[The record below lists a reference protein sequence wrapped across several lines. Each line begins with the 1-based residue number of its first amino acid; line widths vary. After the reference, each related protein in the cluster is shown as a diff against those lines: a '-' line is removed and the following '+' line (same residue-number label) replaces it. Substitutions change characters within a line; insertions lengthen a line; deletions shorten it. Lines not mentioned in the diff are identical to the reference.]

1 MFTNRSNAICLLH
14 ILSEYSD
21 SEHILSMR
29 DIIGLFHSEFGMVI
43 DRRTVYCAIDTLE
56 KLNYDICGFDE
67 TRKGYYLR
75 SRIFETAEIRLLM
88 DAVYS
93 MHSIPPKQ
101 TADLIEKLQHIL
113 SVHERVNYKH
123 LAVVR
128 PERKTENRSV
138 FYNIELLDEAITKK
152 QRVSFIYM
160 CYGFDKKLYPRRN
173 ERYEV
178 SPYGMVCDNQNY
190 YLICIK
196 SGKTNIS
203 YYRIDLINAIEILD
217 EPLELPPSKVDL
229 STTKKIVYA
238 FAGKPEE
245 IILRCDDEII
255 GGFIDKFGTEPKIT
269 PLKSG
274 RFEARL
280 TAVPQG
286 VLYWTL
292 QYMPHVEIVSPQSMR
307 DEAINI
313 IRSNKYGV

>member
-1 MFTNRSNAICLLH
+1 MLTNRANAICLLH

-29 DIIGLFHSEFGMVI
+29 DIIELFHSEFGMII

-75 SRIFETAEIRLLM
+75 GRILETAEVRLLM

-138 FYNIELLDEAITKK
+138 FYNIELLDEAITKRRK
-152 QRVSFIYM
+152 VSFIYM
-160 CYGFDKKLYPRRN
+160 CYGFDKKLHPRRS
-173 ERYEV
+173 ERYKV

-190 YLICIK
+190 YLVCIK
-196 SGKTNIS
+196 SGKESIS
-203 YYRIDLINAIEILD
+203 YYRIDFINKIEILD
-217 EPLELPPSKVDL
+217 EPLDVPPSKVDL
-229 STTKKIVYA
+229 STTKKVVYA

-245 IILRCDDEII
+245 IILRCDGEII
-255 GGFIDKFGTEPKIT
+255 GGFIDRFGTDPKIT
-269 PLKSG
+269 PLKDG

-292 QYMPHVEIVSPQSMR
+292 QYMLHVEIVSPKAMR
-307 DEAINI
+307 EEAINI
-313 IRSNKYGV
+313 IKSNRYGV